1 MIQAEKPK
9 SMDELLAEAKAKR
22 AGAEKARI
30 DAHNEAFAA
39 AYLKLLEHCD
49 ESAAFVEV
57 DIPRVGKCLFK
68 FPEQAQHA
76 LFKRHLNVPNKPVE
90 MGPCKTYAVHCV
102 VFPEPVKF
110 KELCE
115 KYNVQGF
122 ETASLKVAMAMQ
134 PKDDAE
140 GESSATD
147 A

>member
-1 MIQAEKPK
+1 MTDITKQLE
-9 SMDELLAEAKAKR
+9 EAKAKR
-22 AGAEKARI
+22 AGVEKARI
-30 DAHNEAFAA
+30 AAHNEAFAA
-39 AYLKLLEHCD
+39 AYLKKL
-49 ESAAFVEV
+49 ESAEDADAFVEV

-122 ETASLKVAMAMQ
+122 ETAALKVAMAMQ
-134 PKDDAE
+134 PKDNAE